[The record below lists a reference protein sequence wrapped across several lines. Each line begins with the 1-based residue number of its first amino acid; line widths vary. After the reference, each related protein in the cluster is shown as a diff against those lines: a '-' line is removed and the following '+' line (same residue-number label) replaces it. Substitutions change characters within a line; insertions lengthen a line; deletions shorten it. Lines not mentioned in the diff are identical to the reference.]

1 MKQVYLA
8 FLLTGLCFVFV
19 ACKKPI
25 DPEPVAGLIAYY
37 DFTKGVKDLSG
48 NNNTAQIVGATPTTD
63 RFGTTE
69 SAYAFDGSSY
79 IELPPNKFATDEF
92 TYAAWVKLAY
102 VPQTYDVLTIM
113 DTGNYRGDHAMVLA
127 NTTVLGWGMWSYT
140 EDRANFNFAYSGSL
154 PTNTNQWYH
163 ILASRSKNQ
172 LNIYVNGALSSSQTM
187 TGKPFYEGTVR
198 TLIGQRF
205 DGTFSFRGAID
216 DVRIYNRAL
225 SDTEAKRVY
234 EMN

>member
-1 MKQVYLA
+1 MKQLSLT
-8 FLLTGLCFVFV
+8 FLLTGLCFVFT
-19 ACKKPI
+19 ACKKPAE
-25 DPEPVAGLIAYY
+25 PEPVAGLVAYY
-37 DFTKGVKDLSG
+37 DFTKGVKDVSG
-48 NNNTAQIVGATPTTD
+48 NNNTAQIVGATPTAD

-69 SAYAFDGSSY
+69 SAYAFNGSSY
-79 IELPPNKFATDEF
+79 IELPPDKFATDEF

-102 VPQTYDVLTIM
+102 VPQTYGVFTIL
-113 DTGNYRGDHAMVLA
+113 DTGNYQGDHAMVLA

-163 ILASRSKNQ
+163 ILASRSKNK
-172 LNIYVNGALSSSQTM
+172 LNIYVNGVLSSSQAM
-187 TGKPFYEGTVR
+187 TGKPFYEGSVR
-198 TLIGQRF
+198 TLIGKRF
-205 DGTFSFRGAID
+205 DGSFSFSGAID

-225 SDTEAKRVY
+225 SDVEAKRVY